1 MPSKSKQ
8 NSKRNS
14 KKQLKGGDASHH
26 AIAVY
31 GDAGQQ
37 QSVGAGSNVI
47 AQNPVDHSVENKVE
61 VPVVKGGN
69 KEKYEEVALEQE
81 GGKGLIT
88 DLAVPAVLL
97 YANQMV
103 SKKSKKSEKKRRSN
117 KRKSNRKFG
126 KK

>member
-37 QSVGAGSNVI
+37 NSVGAGSNVI
-47 AQNPVDHSVENKVE
+47 AQNSVENKVE

-69 KEKYEEVALEQE
+69 KEKYNEVALEQE

-97 YANQMV
+97 YANQLV

-117 KRKSNRKFG
+117 KRKSNRRFG

>member
-37 QSVGAGSNVI
+37 NSVGAGSNVI
-47 AQNPVDHSVENKVE
+47 AQNSVENKVE

-69 KEKYEEVALEQE
+69 KEKYNEVALEQE
-81 GGKGLIT
+81 GGGKGLIT

-97 YANQMV
+97 YANQLV

-117 KRKSNRKFG
+117 KRKSNRRFG

>member
-37 QSVGAGSNVI
+37 NSVGAGSNVI
-47 AQNPVDHSVENKVE
+47 AQNSVENKVE

-69 KEKYEEVALEQE
+69 KEKYNEVALEQE
-81 GGKGLIT
+81 GGKGLLT

-97 YANQMV
+97 YANELV
-103 SKKSKKSEKKRRSN
+103 SKKSKKSEKKRRFN
-117 KRKSNRKFG
+117 KRKTNRRFG